1 MSSSLVQIIKSLAP
15 IPRSLEVRKFSSVE
29 ITPSPLGQI
38 SKPLQ
43 MRVLSG
49 VIASHH
55 AHLVYITIIQI
66 LELSQSELTMGSE

>member
-1 MSSSLVQIIKSLAP
+1 MLSLQESKTKSLAP
-15 IPRSLEVRKFSSVE
+15 IPRSLEVSSLNSPE
-29 ITPSPLGQI
+29 TTPSPLVQI

-43 MRVLSG
+43 MEALSG